1 MPYGGSV
8 PPVSTRPR
16 RSPPAEAAGLLSIP
30 RSRVPVPLAP
40 RALPPVPRPDIFPP
54 IPAGPAVLP
63 FPPSSM
69 RISHRVILT
78 LAAAAALA
86 ACAPAAV
93 PAPAPPAP
101 APAPAN
107 EVAVRVEDVR
117 MQMEALAADSMEGR
131 GTGTVGG
138 MRAAVY
144 LAKRLEALGV
154 QPAGEFAYFQIVPVV
169 ADSSGRLRLAGSL
182 DEVAELPAEQ
192 RRQAFNV
199 IGMIPGSDP
208 ALRHEA
214 IVVGA
219 HYDHLGIGRAVG
231 GDSIYN
237 GADDD
242 ASGSVAVLEIARAL
256 ARGPAPRRSVVFFL
270 ATGEEVGM
278 RGTRWYLR
286 HPVVPLDSTAAGFF
300 VEMIGRPD
308 SLAGGPGRGW
318 LTGYERSTVGRM
330 LADAGVPL
338 VPDPRPAQ
346 NFFERSD
353 NTPFARLGVPA
364 HVISSFNLHGD
375 YHRPS
380 DEAQRIDF
388 THMAAVIQASI
399 HAVRLLAD
407 GPRPQWNPGGRPSPG
422 R

>member
-1 MPYGGSV
+1 MRTLPALL
-8 PPVSTRPR
+8 
-16 RSPPAEAAGLLSIP
+16 RS
-30 RSRVPVPLAP
+30 
-40 RALPPVPRPDIFPP
+40 
-54 IPAGPAVLP
+54 
-63 FPPSSM
+63 
-69 RISHRVILT
+69 

-86 ACAPAAV
+86 ACAPSR
-93 PAPAPPAP
+93 APAPSAP
-101 APAPAN
+101 APAAAPARPFT
-107 EVAVRVEDVR
+107 VRVEDVR
-117 MQMEALAADSMEGR
+117 AELEALAADSMEGR
-131 GTGTVGG
+131 RTGSAGG
-138 MRAAVY
+138 VRAAVY
-144 LAKRLEALGV
+144 LAGRLRALGV
-154 QPAGEFAYFQIVPVV
+154 QPAGDMGYFQVVPVSED
-169 ADSSGRLRLAGSL
+169 AGGRLRLAASL
-182 DEVAELPAEQ
+182 DALAELPAEQ

-199 IGMIPGSDP
+199 IGIIPGSDP

-214 IVVGA
+214 VVVGA

-231 GDSIYN
+231 GDSVYN

-256 ARGPAPRRSVVFFL
+256 LHGPAPRRSVVFFL

-278 RGTRWYLR
+278 LGTRWYLQ
-286 HPVVPLDSTAAGFF
+286 HPVVSIDSTAAGFF

-308 SLAGGPGRGW
+308 PLAGGPGRAW

-338 VPDPRPAQ
+338 VPDPRPAE

-375 YHRPS
+375 YHTPA
-380 DEAQRIDF
+380 DEAGRIDF
-388 THMAAVIQASI
+388 AHVAAVIQASI
-399 HAVRLLAD
+399 DAVRLLAD
-407 GPRPQWNPGGRPSPG
+407 GPRPAWNPGGRPGAG

>member
-1 MPYGGSV
+1 M
-8 PPVSTRPR
+8 RI
-16 RSPPAEAAGLLSIP
+16 LD
-30 RSRVPVPLAP
+30 RV
-40 RALPPVPRPDIFPP
+40 LPP
-54 IPAGPAVLP
+54 L
-63 FPPSSM
+63 
-69 RISHRVILT
+69 
-78 LAAAAALA
+78 AAAALA
-86 ACAPAAV
+86 ACAPSAV
-93 PAPAPPAP
+93 PAPPAP
-101 APAPAN
+101 APAPAAR
-107 EVAVRVEDVR
+107 EAAVRVEDVR
-117 MQMEALAADSMEGR
+117 VQLEALAADSMEGR
-131 GTGTVGG
+131 RTGTAGG

-144 LAKRLEALGV
+144 LARRLEALGV
-154 QPAGEFAYFQIVPVV
+154 QPAGELAYFQIVPV
-169 ADSSGRLRLAGSL
+169 AAEPNGRLRLAASL
-182 DEVAELPAEQ
+182 DELAELPAEQ

-219 HYDHLGIGRAVG
+219 HYDHLGIGRAVD

-256 ARGPAPRRSVVFFL
+256 ARGPAPRRTIVFFL

-278 RGTRWYLR
+278 LGTRWYLQ
-286 HPVVPLDSTAAGFF
+286 HPVVPIDSTAAGFF

-308 SLAGGPGRGW
+308 SLAGGPGRAW

-330 LADAGVPL
+330 LAEAGVPL

-364 HVISSFNLHGD
+364 HVISSFNLHRD
-375 YHRPS
+375 YHQPT
-380 DEAQRIDF
+380 DEVDRVDF

-399 HAVRLLAD
+399 DAVRLLAD
-407 GPRPQWNPGGRPSPG
+407 GPRPTWNPGGRPSPA